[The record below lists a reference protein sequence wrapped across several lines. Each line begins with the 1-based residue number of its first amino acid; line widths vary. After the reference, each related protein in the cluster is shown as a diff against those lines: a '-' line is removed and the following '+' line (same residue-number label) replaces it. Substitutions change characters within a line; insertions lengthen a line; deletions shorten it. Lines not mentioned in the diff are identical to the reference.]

1 MHSAGNDYGGVFVS
15 THGQLNLLAAFLCS
29 LQTYIWG
36 RTLNAFSFIVCV
48 FIKKKIKLNKNRKSN
63 KTSILPHET

>member
-48 FIKKKIKLNKNRKSN
+48 FL
-63 KTSILPHET
+63 L